1 MLQKGLPDEF
11 FRIIF
16 YGNMFFVGW
25 VAGSRALYVEFGARI
40 DGWCARDYPFF
51 SLYTMV
57 QYREK
62 SMGLS
67 DDFFATHE

>member
-25 VAGSRALYVEFGARI
+25 VAGSRALYVEFGVRI
-40 DGWCARDYPFF
+40 DGWGA
-51 SLYTMV
+51 SSV
-57 QYREK
+57 
-62 SMGLS
+62 LS
-67 DDFFATHE
+67 YQHRACGAFMMKIRGSTG